1 MRFKLEHKFLL
12 DAVGDGWQ
20 VSVTGDEMAANQ
32 SQLLTQNSF
41 VLLEP
46 IYITSLQNMTLSFQE
61 LT

>member
-32 SQLLTQNSF
+32 SQLVDTKLIRTFRTN
-41 VLLEP
+41 L
-46 IYITSLQNMTLSFQE
+46 YH
-61 LT
+61 